1 MTIRNFEALFRP
13 KSIALVGA
21 SSRPNAV
28 GALIARN
35 LHAGGFEGPLW
46 LVNRNGRASSG
57 HPTLKS
63 IDDLPAP
70 PDLAILCMPVDQV
83 APSLAVLAARGTRAA
98 VVITAGLDENQR
110 VAALEIARP
119 TTMRIVGPNCLGI
132 MVPALGLNATFA
144 HRAALKGGL
153 GFVSQSGAVI
163 TAAIDWA
170 SARNIGFSHVVSLGE
185 MSDVD
190 FGDMLDWLALD
201 QATTAILLHVE
212 SITSAR
218 KFMSAARAAARSKPV
233 IVLKAGRSEEAA
245 RAAHVHVGA
254 LAGADAVYDAAF
266 RRAGM
271 LRVED
276 LDGLFEATAS
286 LASSRP
292 LFGDRLAILTNGGG
306 LGVLAADALI
316 ETKGRLAEFAPD
328 TLAKL
333 DVRLP
338 PTWSRG
344 NPVDILG
351 DAPAEHYEHALET
364 LLADPGVDAAL
375 VLNCPTAVTPGE
387 DSARAVAA
395 AASRT
400 RKPVLTSWVG
410 AEAQVEARKML
421 LAANLPTY
429 ETPRQAVRGFMDL
442 VTWRRNRVALM
453 ETPPSQP
460 EEFALDIAAARAVI
474 AAVRAQGRDVLSEA
488 EAKEVLDACAIPVVD
503 TIVARSPEEAV
514 GAAVR
519 IGASVALKILSPD
532 IARKSDV
539 GGVALDLQNEDQV
552 FRAATDMLA
561 RVARLRPEARIDG
574 FSVQRMVE
582 RRDAWELILGL
593 AEDRTFGP
601 VILFGHG
608 GAAVERL
615 ADRALG
621 LPPLNMKLA
630 RDMIEDTRVWRLLQG
645 YGGQPAAAVDVIALT
660 LIKVAQIAAE
670 LPEVAELEINPLLA
684 DSQGVV
690 ALDARIRLRAEDAA
704 ARALAIRPYPRGLE
718 RQETL
723 RDGRAF
729 TLRPIR
735 PEDEDALRAFGRHLD
750 REDIRMRFFAPLAH
764 LTHELAARLTQIDY
778 DRQMAFVAVGG
789 ESEVWGVVRLAA
801 DPDNVC
807 AEFAII
813 VRSDLKGSGLG
824 RLLMARIIG
833 YARQRGLA
841 RLEGLVLRE
850 NDTMLDFSRRLG
862 FQIAGVSDDP
872 TVVRV
877 VLELGGSVPGGETAI
892 DGEDHAAGIG

>member
-1 MTIRNFEALFRP
+1 VTIRNFEALFRP
-13 KSIALVGA
+13 TSIALVGA
-21 SSRPNAV
+21 SSRPGAV

-35 LHAGGFEGPLW
+35 LRAGGFNGPIW
-46 LVNRNGRASSG
+46 LVNRNGRPCGG
-57 HPTLKS
+57 HPTLRS
-63 IDDLPAP
+63 IANLPAT
-70 PDLAILCMPVDQV
+70 PDLAILSVPVDQV
-83 APSLAVLAARGTRAA
+83 AASITALAARGTRAA
-98 VVITAGLDENQR
+98 VVITDGLD
-110 VAALEIARP
+110 AARRAAVLAAARSN
-119 TTMRIVGPNCLGI
+119 TMRIVGPNCLGV
-132 MVPALGLNATFA
+132 MMPAQGLNATFA
-144 HRAALKGGL
+144 HRLALKGGL

-163 TAAIDWA
+163 TAAVDWA

-185 MSDVD
+185 MCDVD

-212 SITSAR
+212 SITNAR

-233 IVLKAGRSEEAA
+233 IVLKAGRSEAAA
-245 RAAHVHVGA
+245 RAAHAHVGA

-306 LGVLAADALI
+306 LGVLAADALVGA
-316 ETKGRLAEFAPD
+316 KGRLAEFTPE
-328 TLAKL
+328 TLATL

-338 PTWSRG
+338 STWSRG

-351 DAPAEHYEHALET
+351 DAPAEHYEHALEA
-364 LLADPGVDAAL
+364 LLADSGVDAAL
-375 VLNCPTAVTPGE
+375 VLNSPTAVTPGE
-387 DSARAVAA
+387 DSARATVA

-410 AEAQVEARKML
+410 AEAQIEARKVL
-421 LAANLPTY
+421 LAANLPSY

-460 EEFALDIAAARAVI
+460 EAFTLDVAAARAVI
-474 AAVRAQGRDVLSEA
+474 AAARAQGRDALNEA

-503 TIVARSPEEAV
+503 VLVASGAEEAV
-514 GAAVR
+514 DAAAR
-519 IGASVALKILSPD
+519 IGAPVALKILSPD
-532 IARKSDV
+532 IARRSDV
-539 GGVALDLQNEDQV
+539 GGVALDLHNEGEV
-552 FRAATDMLA
+552 LRATSDMRA
-561 RVARLRPEARIDG
+561 RVARLRPEARIEG
-574 FSVQRMVE
+574 FAVQRMVE
-582 RRDAWELILGL
+582 RRDACELVVGL
-593 AEDRTFGP
+593 TEDPTFGP
-601 VILFGHG
+601 IVRFGHG

-615 ADRALG
+615 ADHALG

-630 RDMIEDTRVWRLLQG
+630 RDLIEDTRVWRLLQG
-645 YGGQPAAAVDVIALT
+645 YDGRPPAAIDVIALT

-670 LPEVAELEINPLLA
+670 LPEIAELEINPLLA
-684 DSQGVV
+684 DSRGVV
-690 ALDARIRLRAEDAA
+690 ALDARVRLRAKDAP

-735 PEDEDALRAFGRHLD
+735 PEDEGALRAMGERLE

-778 DRQMAFVAVGG
+778 DRQMAFVALGGGG
-789 ESEVWGVVRLAA
+789 EIWGVVRLSA
-801 DPDNVC
+801 DPDNVS

-824 RLLMARIIG
+824 RLMMARIIA
-833 YARQRGLA
+833 YARQRGLG
-841 RLEGLVLRE
+841 RIEGLVLRE
-850 NDTMLDFSRRLG
+850 NETMLDFSRHLG
-862 FQIAGVSDDP
+862 FAVTGVPEDP
-872 TVVRV
+872 TIVRV
-877 VLELGGSVPGGETAI
+877 VLALGESVPSGEPTI
-892 DGEDHAAGIG
+892 DGENDAAGVG

>member
-35 LHAGGFEGPLW
+35 LHAGGFAGPIW
-46 LVNRNGRASSG
+46 LVNRNGQSSDG
-57 HPTLKS
+57 HPTLRS
-63 IDDLPAP
+63 IDELPAA
-70 PDLAILCMPVDQV
+70 PDLAILCLPTGQV
-83 APSLAVLAARGTRAA
+83 AASITALGARGTRAA
-98 VVITAGLDENQR
+98 IVITAGLDDAAR
-110 VAALEIARP
+110 GAALNAARP
-119 TTMRIVGPNCLGI
+119 TTLRVIGPNCLGI
-132 MVPALGLNATFA
+132 MVPALGINATFA
-144 HRAALKGGL
+144 HRAALSGGL
-153 GFVSQSGAVI
+153 GFISQSGAVI

-201 QATTAILLHVE
+201 AATTAILLHVE

-233 IVLKAGRSEEAA
+233 IVLKAGRSEAAA
-245 RAAHVHVGA
+245 RAAHAHVGA

-316 ETKGRLAEFAPD
+316 ETKGRLAEFKPE
-328 TLAKL
+328 TLAGL

-351 DAPAEHYEHALET
+351 DAPAERYEHALDL

-387 DSARAVAA
+387 DSARAVAE
-395 AASRT
+395 AASRA

-410 AEAQVEARKML
+410 ADAQVEARRAL
-421 LAANLPTY
+421 LAAGLPTY
-429 ETPRQAVRGFMDL
+429 DTPRQAVRGFMDL

-460 EEFALDIAAARAVI
+460 EEFSLDVAAARAVI
-474 AAVRAQGRDVLSEA
+474 ASARANGRDVLSEA
-488 EAKEVLDACAIPVVD
+488 EAKEVLDACAIAVVD

-519 IGASVALKILSPD
+519 IGAPVALKILSPD

-539 GGVALDLQNEDQV
+539 GGVALDLHNEDQV
-552 FRAATDMLA
+552 FRAASDMLA
-561 RVARLRPEARIDG
+561 RVARLRPEARIEG
-574 FSVQRMVE
+574 LSVQRMVE
-582 RRDAWELILGL
+582 RREAWELIVGL
-593 AEDRTFGP
+593 TEDRTFGP

-608 GAAVERL
+608 GTAVERL
-615 ADRALG
+615 ADHALG

-645 YGGQPAAAVDVIALT
+645 YGQRPAAAIDAIALT
-660 LIKVAQIAAE
+660 LIKVAQIAAD
-670 LPEVAELEINPLLA
+670 LPEIAELAINPLLA
-684 DSQGVV
+684 DSRGVV
-690 ALDARIRLRAEDAA
+690 ALDARIRLHAEGAP

-735 PEDEDALRAFGRHLD
+735 PEDEDALRAMGRRLD
-750 REDIRMRFFAPLAH
+750 REDIRMRFFAPLAT

-778 DRQMAFVAVGG
+778 DRQMAFVALGD
-789 ESEVWGVVRLAA
+789 ESEIWGVVRLAA
-801 DPDNVC
+801 DPDNIS

-824 RLLMARIIG
+824 RLLMARIIA

-862 FQIAGVSDDP
+862 FAVSGISDDP

-877 VLELGGSVPGGETAI
+877 VMDLHDSVPRGEPAI
-892 DGEDHAAGIG
+892 DGEDDTAGIG

>member
-1 MTIRNFEALFRP
+1 MTIRNFEALFSP
-13 KSIALVGA
+13 KSVALIGA
-21 SSRPNAV
+21 SSRPSAV

-35 LHAGGFEGPLW
+35 LHAGGFNGPLW
-46 LVNRNGRASSG
+46 LVNRNGQPSDG
-57 HPTLKS
+57 HPTLKN
-63 IDDLPAP
+63 IKALPSA
-70 PDLAILCMPVDQV
+70 PDLAILCVPAAQV
-83 APSLAVLAARGTRAA
+83 APSIAALAARGTRAA
-98 VVITAGLDENQR
+98 VVITAGLDETTR
-110 VAALEIARP
+110 GAALEIARP

-144 HRAALKGGL
+144 HRSALKGGL

-185 MSDVD
+185 MCDVD

-201 QATTAILLHVE
+201 GATSAILLHVE

-233 IVLKAGRSEEAA
+233 IVLKAGRSEAAA
-245 RAAHVHVGA
+245 RAAHAHVGA

-316 ETKGRLAEFAPD
+316 ETKGRLAELAPE

-333 DVRLP
+333 EVRLP

-351 DAPAEHYEHALET
+351 DAPAEHYEHALDA
-364 LLADPGVDAAL
+364 LLDDPGVDAAL

-387 DSARAVAA
+387 DSARAVAT

-410 AEAQVEARKML
+410 ADAQVEARKVL

-460 EEFALDIAAARAVI
+460 EEFALDIEAARAVI
-474 AAVRAQGRDVLSEA
+474 AAARAQGRDALSEA

-514 GAAVR
+514 GAAMR
-519 IGASVALKILSPD
+519 IGAPVALKILSPD
-532 IARKSDV
+532 IVSKSEV
-539 GGVALDLQNEDQV
+539 GGVVLDLHDEGQV
-552 FRAATDMLA
+552 FRAASDMLA
-561 RVARLRPEARIDG
+561 RVARLRPGARIEG

-582 RRDAWELILGL
+582 RRGAWELIVGL

-601 VILFGHG
+601 VVLFGHG
-608 GAAVERL
+608 GTAVERL
-615 ADRALG
+615 ADHALG

-630 RDMIEDTRVWRLLQG
+630 RDMIEGTRVWRLLQG
-645 YGGQPAAAVDVIALT
+645 YGQQPAAAIDAIALS

-670 LPEVAELEINPLLA
+670 LPAIAELEINPLLVDA
-684 DSQGVV
+684 HGVV
-690 ALDARIRLRAEDAA
+690 ALDARIRLRTEDAP

-718 RQETL
+718 RRETL
-723 RDGRAF
+723 RGERAF
-729 TLRPIR
+729 LLRPIR
-735 PEDEDALRAFGRHLD
+735 PEDEGALQTFGRRLD

-778 DRQMAFVAVGG
+778 DRQMAFVALGG
-789 ESEVWGVVRLAA
+789 EGEIWGVVRLSA
-801 DPDNVC
+801 DPDNVG

-850 NDTMLDFSRRLG
+850 NDAMLDFSRRLG
-862 FQIAGVSDDP
+862 FVIAGVADDP

-877 VLELGGSVPGGETAI
+877 MLDLGDSVPGGEPAI
-892 DGEDHAAGIG
+892 DGEDDAAGVG

>member
-1 MTIRNFEALFRP
+1 MTIRNFEALFAP
-13 KSIALVGA
+13 KSVALVGA
-21 SSRPNAV
+21 SSQPTAV

-35 LHAGGFEGPLW
+35 LHAGGFAGPLW
-46 LVNRNGRASSG
+46 LVNRNGLPSHG

-63 IDDLPAP
+63 IAALPAA
-70 PDLAILCMPVDQV
+70 PDLAILCVPADQV
-83 APSLAVLAARGTRAA
+83 APSIATLAARGTRAA
-98 VVITAGLDENQR
+98 VIITAGLDETQR
-110 VAALEIARP
+110 SAVLEIARP

-170 SARNIGFSHVVSLGE
+170 AARNIGFSHVVSLGE

-201 QATTAILLHVE
+201 AATTAILLHVE
-212 SITSAR
+212 SVTSAR
-218 KFMSAARAAARSKPV
+218 KFMSAARTAARSKPV
-233 IVLKAGRSEEAA
+233 IVLKAGRTEAAA
-245 RAAHVHVGA
+245 RAAHAHVGA
-254 LAGADAVYDAAF
+254 MPGADEVYEAAF

-316 ETKGRLAEFAPD
+316 ETSGRLAELTPR
-328 TLAKL
+328 TLEKL

-338 PTWSRG
+338 STWSRG

-351 DAPAEHYEHALET
+351 DAPAERYEHALATMLED
-364 LLADPGVDAAL
+364 AGVDAAL
-375 VLNCPTAVTPGE
+375 VLNCPTATTPGE
-387 DSARAVAA
+387 DAAAAVVA

-410 AEAQVEARKML
+410 AEAQVEARKRL
-421 LAANLPTY
+421 LAAGLPTY
-429 ETPRQAVRGFMDL
+429 DTPRQAVRGFMDL

-460 EEFALDIAAARAVI
+460 EEFSIDVAAARAVI
-474 AAVRAQGRDVLSEA
+474 AAARAQGRDVLNEA

-503 TIVARSPEEAV
+503 TVVARSAEEAV

-519 IGASVALKILSPD
+519 IGGPVVLKILSPD
-532 IARKSDV
+532 IPSRSDV
-539 GGVALDLQNEDQV
+539 GGVALDLRDEDQV
-552 FRAATDMLA
+552 FRAASDMLA
-561 RVARLRPEARIDG
+561 RVARLRPEARIEG
-574 FSVQRMVE
+574 LSVQRMVD
-582 RRDAWELILGL
+582 RRDAWELIIGL
-593 AEDRTFGP
+593 ADNRTFGP
-601 VILFGHG
+601 VVMFGHG
-608 GAAVERL
+608 GTAVERL
-615 ADRALG
+615 ADQALG

-630 RDMIEDTRVWRLLQG
+630 RDIIESTRVWRLLQG
-645 YGGQPAAAVDVIALT
+645 YGRRPAAAIDAIALT
-660 LIKVAQIAAE
+660 LIKVAQIASD
-670 LPEVAELEINPLLA
+670 LPEIGTLGINPLLA
-684 DSQGVV
+684 NAQGVV
-690 ALDARIRLRAEDAA
+690 ALDAYIRLRAADEPM
-704 ARALAIRPYPRGLE
+704 RALAIRPYPRDLE

-729 TLRPIR
+729 ALRPIR
-735 PEDEDALRAFGRHLD
+735 PEDEDGLRAFGGRLE

-778 DRQMAFVAVGG
+778 DRQMAFVALGG
-789 ESEVWGVVRLAA
+789 EGEIWGVVRLAA

-813 VRSDLKGSGLG
+813 VRSDLKGSGLA
-824 RLLMARIIG
+824 RLLMARIIDH
-833 YARQRGLA
+833 ARRRGLA
-841 RLEGLVLRE
+841 RLEGMVLRE
-850 NDTMLDFSRRLG
+850 NDVMLAFSRRLG
-862 FQIAGVSDDP
+862 FRIAGVSDDP
-872 TVVRV
+872 TIVRV
-877 VLELGGSVPGGETAI
+877 VLDLKDSVPRGEPAI
-892 DGEDHAAGIG
+892 DGEDHAAGVG